1 MAKKTMLRIPP
12 PSGDPNKP
20 VPDNNMILK
29 ANDPTKTALDVRDHL
44 AALVAG
50 GNSLSPDDR
59 KAVFQGLSNA
69 LGQEQAQRV
78 LLHAYTFNNR
88 PDVQR
93 LPIEEKLRTFYD
105 IGSNDPGVHDLL
117 AKTKALG
124 YGVVPGFRESSS
136 AINQQLTGKIPPIV
150 AQTQPEMQKKIMLKI
165 SK

>member
-1 MAKKTMLRIPP
+1 MAKKIMLRVSPS
-12 PSGDPNKP
+12 SGDPKP
-20 VPDNNMILK
+20 PAVDNMMVLK

-50 GNSLSPDDR
+50 GNNLSQDDR

-69 LGQEQAQRV
+69 LGQEQAQKV
-78 LLHAYTFNNR
+78 LLHAYMFNNR

-105 IGSNDPGVHDLL
+105 MGSNDPGVHDLL

-124 YGVVPGFRESSS
+124 YGVVPGFRESAS
-136 AINQQLTGKIPPIV
+136 AINQQLSGKIPTV
-150 AQTQPEMQKKIMLKI
+150 AIASQPEMKKKTMLRM

>member
-1 MAKKTMLRIPP
+1 MAKKTMLRISPS
-12 PSGDPNKP
+12 SGDPKSTT
-20 VPDNNMILK
+20 DNTMILK

-44 AALVAG
+44 AALVAA
-50 GNSLSPDDR
+50 GNNLSQEDR

-69 LGQEQAQRV
+69 LGQEQAQKV
-78 LLHAYTFNNR
+78 LLHTYMFNNR

-105 IGSNDPGVHDLL
+105 IGSNDPAVHDLL
-117 AKTKALG
+117 AKTKTLG

-136 AINQQLTGKIPPIV
+136 AINQQLTGKIPAIASLP
-150 AQTQPEMQKKIMLKI
+150 QPELQKKTMLRI

>member
-1 MAKKTMLRIPP
+1 MAKKVILRVAS
-12 PSGDPNKP
+12 PSGDPKAP
-20 VPDNNMILK
+20 TADNMMVLK

-50 GNSLSPDDR
+50 GNNLSQDDR

-69 LGQEQAQRV
+69 LGQEQAQKV
-78 LLHAYTFNNR
+78 LLHAYMFNSR

-105 IGSNDPGVHDLL
+105 IGSNDPGMHDLL

-124 YGVVPGFRESSS
+124 YGVVPGFRESAS
-136 AINQQLTGKIPPIV
+136 AINQQLSGKIPPI
-150 AQTQPEMQKKIMLKI
+150 AMATQPEMQKKIMLKV